1 MSGSRS
7 TMRAGLKDPRLCSY
21 KQGMGLRD
29 LETFGEPGAVVY
41 LADCVELMRL
51 MPAGSVD
58 VVFADPPYRLSNGGV
73 TVKNGHVAPVDK
85 GAWDRSLGSFEKD
98 HEFNV
103 RWLREARRVL
113 KPGGTIWVSGTH
125 HVIFSIG
132 FALQT
137 LGFRVINSVV
147 WEKPDPPP
155 NTRRTTFTHA
165 HETLIWAGKK
175 GSRHTFNYD
184 VINSRDPGTQVS
196 SVWRISPPSR
206 REKLHG
212 RHPTQ
217 KPLRL
222 VRRALLACTREG
234 DLVFDPFSG
243 SGTTAVAAKELN
255 RSFVGAELEEEYAR
269 LAARRVEASG
279 RGDML
284 EAVHGAGVLPG
295 G

>member
-1 MSGSRS
+1 ME
-7 TMRAGLKDPRLCSY
+7 
-21 KQGMGLRD
+21 LRD

-51 MPAGSVD
+51 MPAGSVAA
-58 VVFADPPYRLSNGGV
+58 VFADPPYRLSNGGV
-73 TVKNGHVAPVDK
+73 TVKNGRVAPVDK

-103 RWLREARRVL
+103 RWLEEAHRVL

-125 HVIFSIG
+125 HVVFSIG

-147 WEKPDPPP
+147 WQKPDPPP
-155 NTRRTTFTHA
+155 NTRHTSFTHA

-175 GSRHTFNYD
+175 GSRHTFNYE
-184 VINSRDPGTQVS
+184 VINSRNPAGQVS
-196 SVWRISPPSR
+196 SVWRIPPPSR

-269 LAARRVEASG
+269 LAARGVEGGG
-279 RGDML
+279 RGGML
-284 EAVHGAGVLPG
+284 EAVYGAGIPPG

>member
-1 MSGSRS
+1 MP
-7 TMRAGLKDPRLCSY
+7 GLKFRPRRPY
-21 KQGMGLRD
+21 KWGMELR
-29 LETFGEPGAVVY
+29 EIKTFGEPGAVVY

-58 VVFADPPYRLSNGGV
+58 AVFADPPYRLSTGGV
-73 TVKNGHVAPVDK
+73 TVKNGQLAPVDK
-85 GAWDRSLGSFEKD
+85 GDWDRSLGSFEKD
-98 HEFNV
+98 HVFNE

-137 LGFRVINSVV
+137 LGLKVINSVA

-155 NTRRTTFTHA
+155 NALHTAFTHA
-165 HETLIWAGKK
+165 HETLIWAGKR
-175 GSRHTFNYD
+175 GARHTFNYD
-184 VINSRDPGTQVS
+184 AINSRDPAAQVG
-196 SVWRISPPSR
+196 SVWRIPPPSR
-206 REKLHG
+206 REKRHG

-234 DLVFDPFSG
+234 DLVFDPFCG

-255 RSFVGAELEEEYAR
+255 RSFVGAELEGEYAQLAER
-269 LAARRVEASG
+269 RIVAAERGGMLAAVYGAV
-279 RGDML
+279 GDL
-284 EAVHGAGVLPG
+284 G
-295 G
+295 GP